1 MLYLLHGC
9 KGCKKIARGALPQIF
24 HSAIFS
30 MDDEIYWKEYVPR
43 VLNPWLMQYHSIF
56 RNIRLFHQSTARTIL
71 GRPIS
76 AHMID
81 VNQPVVPVVK
91 LVFCGLWDGDKN
103 KSMTCAWPARV
114 ILSGRKFVAR
124 NRRSEGTIAGI
135 LGKATSGIHEKCPF
149 STRPRSSFFWSSPG
163 AHHSSRRPLLS

>member
-103 KSMTCAWPARV
+103 KSMTCTWPARV
-114 ILSGRKFVAR
+114 ILSGRKFVANRQAVWGDDRWNTRAGDERDQRRAGYAR
-124 NRRSEGTIAGI
+124 NILFSLPDPARRFLIVP
-135 LGKATSGIHEKCPF
+135 H
-149 STRPRSSFFWSSPG
+149 
-163 AHHSSRRPLLS
+163 